1 MAELLGGG
9 LLRQA
14 LQASFLA
21 NMDPSL
27 VDRLLED
34 AVRLDIPA
42 GSVTYRE
49 GEPPRMA
56 LVVAGLIR
64 VYLTSID
71 GRQLTVRYARQ
82 GSVLGV
88 PTVVVGPV
96 QVGTQA
102 VTDASVL
109 VVSVAR
115 LRELGHADAL
125 FAWALAEQIG
135 ERLNEVL
142 AACAGNAF
150 GTVRQRVMR
159 HLLDLAVEHQ
169 RDAHLVAPV
178 SQQELA
184 DAVGTVRE
192 VVARVLRDLRAE
204 GLVENGPSG
213 IVLLQPDRLHD
224 A

>member
-1 MAELLGGG
+1 
-9 LLRQA
+9 
-14 LQASFLA
+14 
-21 NMDPSL
+21 
-27 VDRLLED
+27 
-34 AVRLDIPA
+34 
-42 GSVTYRE
+42 
-49 GEPPRMA
+49 MA

-115 LRELGHADAL
+115 LRALGHADAS

-142 AACAGNAF
+142 AACAGHAF

-192 VVARVLRDLRAE
+192 VVARVLRDLRSE
-204 GLVENGPSG
+204 HLVENGPSG